1 MNSERMRVDK
11 LFKESMK
18 AAKIKRIKNGLEKEI
33 SKITDQE
40 ITRMFRN
47 TPSFPRAFEELITL
61 PRKEHL
67 K

>member
-18 AAKIKRIKNGLEKEI
+18 EAKIKRIKNGLEKDI

-47 TPSFPRAFEELITL
+47 TPSFLKVFEELTTL
-61 PRKEHL
+61 PRKENL